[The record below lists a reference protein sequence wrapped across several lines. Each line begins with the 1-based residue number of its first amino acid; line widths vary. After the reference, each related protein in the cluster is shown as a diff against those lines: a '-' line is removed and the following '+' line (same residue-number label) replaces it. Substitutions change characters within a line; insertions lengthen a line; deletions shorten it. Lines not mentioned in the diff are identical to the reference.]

1 MMKICLIASG
11 TSIHTYR
18 WANYFVIRGH
28 EVHVI
33 SEKFNTDYDGF
44 DVRIRKYQLV
54 RLAPGIWKLSRFI
67 SGVFWIFQVGNL
79 VRKIKPD
86 ILNAHYVNIAGYLG
100 AICGFHPLIITTWG
114 SDILTVPK
122 QNKILGLIT
131 RWALKQADI
140 VICVSSFMKDVIIN
154 MGIQPDKIVITPIG
168 VDTQRFQPVGLS
180 ETINNSDPSRNYVR
194 IISTRNLAAIYNVE
208 TFIKAIPIVIGKFS
222 QLQFTVLGDGVLKKE
237 LQNLVNS
244 LGISGKVSF
253 IGKVLNDD
261 LIYYLK
267 SSDIYVS
274 TSLSDGTSI
283 SLLEAMSCGLPCIV
297 SEIPANKPW
306 IKERENGLLFK
317 PGSYEELADKIVSI
331 LDNKELRIK
340 MGLAARALVIEKGDH
355 QKEMA
360 KIENIYYQ
368 LINKLE

>member
-1 MMKICLIASG
+1 MKICLIAGG
-11 TSIHTYR
+11 TSIHTHR

-28 EVHVI
+28 DVHLI
-33 SEKFNTDYDGF
+33 SERFNSDNEGLD
-44 DVRIRKYQLV
+44 DRIRKYQLV
-54 RLAPGIWKLSRFI
+54 RLAPGIWKLSRFL

-86 ILNAHYVNIAGYLG
+86 LLNAHYVNIAGYLG

-114 SDILTVPK
+114 SDVLIVPK
-122 QNKILGLIT
+122 HNKILGLIT
-131 RWALKQADI
+131 RWALKRADI

-168 VDTQRFQPVGLS
+168 VDTQRFQPEVRS
-180 ETINNSDPSRNYVR
+180 ETIKQSDLSGNCIR
-194 IISTRNLAAIYNVE
+194 IICTRNLAAVYDVE
-208 TFIKAIPIVIGKFS
+208 TLIKAIPFVIEKFS
-222 QLQFTVLGDGVLKKE
+222 QLQFIILGDGVLKKE
-237 LQNLVNS
+237 LQNLANR

-253 IGKVLNDD
+253 IGQVSHDD
-261 LIYYLK
+261 LIHYLN

-297 SEIPANKPW
+297 SNIPANKPW
-306 IKERENGLLFK
+306 IKEGENGLLFK
-317 PGSYEELADKIVSI
+317 PGNDKELAEKIVCI
-331 LDNKELRIK
+331 LDNKELRVK

-355 QKEMA
+355 QNEMA
-360 KIENIYYQ
+360 KIENTYYH
-368 LINKLE
+368 LIKNFG